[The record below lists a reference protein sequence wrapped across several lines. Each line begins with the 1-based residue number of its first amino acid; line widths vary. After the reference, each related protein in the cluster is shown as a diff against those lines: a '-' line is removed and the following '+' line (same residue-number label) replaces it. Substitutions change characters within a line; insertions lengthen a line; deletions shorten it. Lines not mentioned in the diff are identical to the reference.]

1 MTLYIKAK
9 QRGNCQKENIEHLNK
24 DFQAM
29 LGRDANLIEIRL
41 FPYLL
46 VSLQDQIIHDN
57 RLSFEEQDLIE
68 DYENKGLF
76 AKRNGSCACT
86 KEFFEFMSRI
96 TYDRYVCE
104 VEEK

>member
-1 MTLYIKAK
+1 MLNIKAK
-9 QRGNCQKENIEHLNK
+9 QRGNCQKENIEHLNE
-24 DFQAM
+24 DFQNM
-29 LGRDANLIEIRL
+29 LGRDANLTEIRL

-46 VSLQDQIIHDN
+46 VSLQDHHIDN
-57 RLSFEEQDLIE
+57 NKLSFEEHDLIE

-76 AKRNGSCACT
+76 IKRDDKCACT

-104 VEEK
+104 IEEK

>member
-1 MTLYIKAK
+1 MTLNIKSK
-9 QRGNCQKENIEHLNK
+9 QRGNCRKENMEHLDE
-24 DFQAM
+24 DFQSI
-29 LGRDANLIEIRL
+29 LGRDANLTEIRL

-46 VSLQDQIIHDN
+46 VSLQDHHIEDDK
-57 RLSFEEQDLIE
+57 LSFEEHDLIA

-76 AKRNGSCACT
+76 IKRDNECACT

-104 VEEK
+104 IEEK

>member
-1 MTLYIKAK
+1 MMLNIKSK
-9 QRGNCQKENIEHLNK
+9 QRGNCQKENIEHLNE
-24 DFQAM
+24 DFQAI
-29 LGRDANLIEIRL
+29 LGRDANLTEIRL

-46 VSLQDQIIHDN
+46 VSLQDHHIDN
-57 RLSFEEQDLIE
+57 AKLSFEEHDLIA

-76 AKRNGSCACT
+76 IKRDDKCACS

-104 VEEK
+104 IEEK

>member
-24 DFQAM
+24 DFQTM
-29 LGRDANLIEIRL
+29 LGRDANLTEIRL

-46 VSLQDQIIHDN
+46 VSLQDQIIHND
-57 RLSFEEQDLIE
+57 RLSFEEHDLIE

-76 AKRNGSCACT
+76 IKRDNKCACS

-104 VEEK
+104 IEEK

>member
-1 MTLYIKAK
+1 MTLNIKSK
-9 QRGNCQKENIEHLNK
+9 QRGNCRKENIEHLNK

-29 LGRDANLIEIRL
+29 LGRDANLAEIRL

-46 VSLQDQIIHDN
+46 VSLQDHHIDN
-57 RLSFEEQDLIE
+57 NKLSFEEHDLIE

-76 AKRNGSCACT
+76 IKRDNNCAYT

-104 VEEK
+104 IE

>member
-9 QRGNCQKENIEHLNK
+9 QRGNCEKEKIKHLNK

-29 LGRDANLIEIRL
+29 LGRDANLTEIRL

-46 VSLQDQIIHDN
+46 VSLQDQIIHND
-57 RLSFEEQDLIE
+57 RLSFEEHNLIT

-76 AKRNGSCACT
+76 IKRDDKCACT

-104 VEEK
+104 IEEK